1 MTSTVLQ
8 SIFDSHGND
17 LIQTILHLGLHGSPT
32 GQQQAYELYENTPLT
47 NQPKGLQNQKWQ
59 KSKRRFSGESSTVG

>member
-47 NQPKGLQNQKWQ
+47 NQPKGLQNQK
-59 KSKRRFSGESSTVG
+59 